1 MRKRTW
7 ITWAAILSSG
17 ALFQTNA
24 CTQTAS
30 VVTATASA
38 VTAGSVIYI
47 VTRII
52 EN

>member
-1 MRKRTW
+1 MRRRTW
-7 ITWAAILSSG
+7 LTWAALLSTG
-17 ALFQTNA
+17 ALFQTTG

-38 VTAGSVIYI
+38 ITAGSVIYI